1 MSEKK
6 KNISSLRFS
15 FKCFKKPYFTEKIFH
30 LESPPLLDLP
40 KSHPYLLDKLS
51 KKDMWAP

>member
-1 MSEKK
+1 MKRRKIFKVSDLVSNVS
-6 KNISSLRFS
+6 KN
-15 FKCFKKPYFTEKIFH
+15 PTYFTEKIFH

>member
-1 MSEKK
+1 MKRRKIFKVSDLVSNVS
-6 KNISSLRFS
+6 KN
-15 FKCFKKPYFTEKIFH
+15 PTYFTEKIFH

-40 KSHPYLLDKLS
+40 KNHPKLS